1 MVAGLLCAGIAVEL
15 DTPYGECRYVSEG
28 GVLGSVSVY
37 VGDHDPVLG
46 VLGHSVVS
54 GGGLGTSFSKC
65 RA

>member
-15 DTPYGECRYVSEG
+15 DTSYGECGYVSEG